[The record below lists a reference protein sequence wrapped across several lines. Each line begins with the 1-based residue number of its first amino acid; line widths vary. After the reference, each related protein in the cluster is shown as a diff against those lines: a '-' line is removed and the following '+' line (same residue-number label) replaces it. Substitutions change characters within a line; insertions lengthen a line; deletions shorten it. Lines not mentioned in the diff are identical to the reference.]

1 LRGKLGL
8 LLLGGAVAIIGT
20 MMGLQGRKQ
29 KPWTN
34 MIMQRLNWFKNMN
47 LMNRISGTGWVR
59 RGRRLIRNLN
69 WS

>member
-20 MMGLQGRKQ
+20 MMGLKGRKQ
-29 KPWTN
+29 KPWIN
-34 MIMQRLNWFKNMN
+34 MIMKRLNWFKNMN
-47 LMNRISGTGWVR
+47 LNRISGTGWVR
-59 RGRRLIRNLN
+59 RGRRLIRNMN

>member
-1 LRGKLGL
+1 MRGKLGL

-29 KPWTN
+29 KPWAN
-34 MIMQRLNWFKNMN
+34 MIMQRLNWLKNMN

-59 RGRRLIRNLN
+59 RGRRLIRNFN